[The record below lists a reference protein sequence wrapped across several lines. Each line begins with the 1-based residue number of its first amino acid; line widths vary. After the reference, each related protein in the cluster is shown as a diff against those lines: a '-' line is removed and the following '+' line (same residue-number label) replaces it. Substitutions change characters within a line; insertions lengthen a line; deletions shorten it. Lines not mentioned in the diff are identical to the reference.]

1 MSIKIYLDLN
11 YSLYFYRLRRFS
23 LIFMAVTI
31 PVGLLAMFLGS
42 RFGLRSSMMIAGW
55 TNGVGALIRL
65 LSSAPFIPEHLR
77 FPIGI
82 AGQAIA
88 ACAYPFIMFM

>member
-1 MSIKIYLDLN
+1 M
-11 YSLYFYRLRRFS
+11 
-23 LIFMAVTI
+23 IFMAVTI
-31 PVGLLAMFLGS
+31 PVGLLAMVLGNL
-42 RFGLRSSMMIAGW
+42 FGLRSSMLIAGW

-77 FPIGI
+77 LPIGVV
-82 AGQAIA
+82 GQAIA